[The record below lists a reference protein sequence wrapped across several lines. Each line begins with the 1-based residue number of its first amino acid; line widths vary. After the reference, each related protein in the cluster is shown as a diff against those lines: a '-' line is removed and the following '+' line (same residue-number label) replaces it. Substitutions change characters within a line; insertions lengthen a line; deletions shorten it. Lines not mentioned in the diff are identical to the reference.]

1 MRGCLFPHGLH
12 QHWVLSMLPFSKY
25 VGERDSPKLAF
36 LVILRFFHFGIHLVN
51 ICIYS
56 SVLWPF
62 SIRFLT
68 YQFEEFNY
76 IQWILTIFCYKCPDI
91 FCQLVNRP
99 FDFKYPASCR
109 MELHPPKPPS
119 WHFSRPF
126 HCTSHFWV
134 VQMWYDQW
142 IACHTL
148 TPLLWGR
155 CPHLTVSDA
164 VLHGDLTRVHLTL
177 HRPLGGDG

>member
-1 MRGCLFPHGLH
+1 MRECLFPHGLH

-25 VGERDSPKLAF
+25 VGGRDSPKLAF

-91 FCQLVNRP
+91 FCQLVNHP
-99 FDFKYPASCR
+99 FDFEYPASCR
-109 MELHPPKPPS
+109 MELHHPKPPS

-126 HCTSHFWV
+126 HCSIRLATSE
-134 VQMWYDQW
+134 WYRCDMTSGS
-142 IACHTL
+142 HVTL
-148 TPLLWGR
+148 SPHCCGAGALTWLWTGLMQCYMGILR
-155 CPHLTVSDA
+155 ECT
-164 VLHGDLTRVHLTL
+164 
-177 HRPLGGDG
+177 